1 MEMSAENVIEN
12 WAKYVNQS
20 DLPGLMGLY
29 AKDATLVP
37 TFSRKI
43 LHTPEEIEQYFLG
56 LAKKGTLVEMHKK
69 TLRVHQMEMGYLL
82 NGEYTFSMNKD
93 GKTEN
98 HPSRFSFLLDLSHKE
113 VDSVPFRCPE
123 KDRMRRESRKVLAE
137 ADILQRCHAST
148 LPPMLPAK
156 GLSPEPGNLR

>member
-1 MEMSAENVIEN
+1 MSAENVIEN

-37 TFSRKI
+37 TFSRNI

-56 LAKKGTLVEMHKK
+56 LAKKGTLVKIHKK

-82 NGEYTFSMNKD
+82 N
-93 GKTEN
+93 
-98 HPSRFSFLLDLSHKE
+98 LSLIH
-113 VDSVPFRCPE
+113 
-123 KDRMRRESRKVLAE
+123 
-137 ADILQRCHAST
+137 I
-148 LPPMLPAK
+148 
-156 GLSPEPGNLR
+156 

>member
-1 MEMSAENVIEN
+1 MNKLMEMSAENVIEN

-69 TLRVHQMEMGYLL
+69 KLRIHQMEMGYLL

-98 HPSRFSFLLDLSHKE
+98 HPSRFSFLLDLS
-113 VDSVPFRCPE
+113 
-123 KDRMRRESRKVLAE
+123 LE
-137 ADILQRCHAST
+137 APILLQHSSI
-148 LPPMLPAK
+148 LP
-156 GLSPEPGNLR
+156 

>member
-1 MEMSAENVIEN
+1 MNKSMDMSAENVIEN

-29 AKDATLVP
+29 AKNATLVP

-43 LHTPEEIEQYFLG
+43 LHNPEEIEQYFLG
-56 LAKKGTLVEMHKK
+56 LAKKETLVEIHKK

-93 GKTEN
+93 GNTEN
-98 HPSRFSFLLDLSHKE
+98 HPSRFSFLLDLSQQA
-113 VDSVPFRCPE
+113 P
-123 KDRMRRESRKVLAE
+123 
-137 ADILQRCHAST
+137 ILLQHSSI
-148 LPPMLPAK
+148 LP
-156 GLSPEPGNLR
+156 